1 MVSDALV
8 GRRAGKSSRNESSV
22 ALRAIVIDRKGPIMD
37 DAAYH
42 RERANAELLTAA
54 RATDPAAKAI
64 HLRLAS
70 LHRTQARRL
79 GAKRHADRHAI

>member
-1 MVSDALV
+1 
-8 GRRAGKSSRNESSV
+8 
-22 ALRAIVIDRKGPIMD
+22 MD

-42 RERANAELLTAA
+42 ASRANAELLTAA
-54 RATDPAAKAI
+54 RATDASAKAI

-79 GAKRHADRHAI
+79 GIKDKQMRREA